1 MSRIKKI
8 KAREIL
14 DSRGNPTVEVDI
26 ILSDGTIGRA
36 AVPSGASTGTHEAL
50 ELRDNNSSR
59 YLGKGVKKAIEN
71 IEKVIAPEIVGNNSQ
86 EQEKIDR
93 IMVELDGT
101 ENKKNLG
108 ANAILAVSLANAR
121 ASALSL
127 KLPLYQYLRQ
137 CYHLPLTTYHLP
149 LPLMNILNGGKH
161 ADNNLEFQ
169 ELMIIPA
176 GAKQFSEA
184 LRMGAE
190 IFHRLKKIL
199 LEKKYSTG
207 VGDEGG
213 FAPFLSSNEEGLD
226 LILKAIELAGYRA
239 GKEIYLGIDAAAS
252 EFYIDGRY
260 QFANKKNTSQEMVK
274 IYTDLI
280 KKYPLIYLED
290 GLSEDDWPGWKF
302 LTEQLKEKINLVGD
316 DLFVTNLKRL
326 EKGIKEGIANAILIK
341 LNQIGSLTETVEVI
355 KFAKKNGY
363 QTIISHRSGETEDT
377 FIADLAVAFNC
388 GWFKT
393 GSLSRSE
400 RLAKYNQLLRIEEE
414 LGKKGNFFRIKK

>member
-1 MSRIKKI
+1 MAKIKEI

-36 AVPSGASTGTHEAL
+36 AVPSGASTGKYESW
-50 ELRDNNSSR
+50 ELRDGDRLR

-71 IEKVIAPEIVGNNSQ
+71 IEKVITPEIVGMDPRK
-86 EQEKIDR
+86 QEKIDR
-93 IMVELDGT
+93 KMVELDGT

-121 ASALSL
+121 ASAFSQ

-137 CYHLPLTTYHLP
+137 CYQLSIINYQLPI
-149 LPLMNILNGGKH
+149 PLMNILNGGKH

-169 ELMIIPA
+169 ELMIIPT

-184 LRMGAE
+184 LRMSAE
-190 IFHRLKKIL
+190 IFHHLKKIL
-199 LEKKYSTG
+199 IEKKYSTS

-226 LILKAIELAGYRA
+226 LILKAIEIAGYRA
-239 GKEIYLGIDAAAS
+239 GKEVYLGIDVAAS
-252 EFYIDGRY
+252 EFYTDGEY

-274 IYTDLI
+274 IYANLI

-326 EKGIKEGIANAILIK
+326 EKGIKESIANAILIK

-388 GWFKT
+388 GWIKT

-414 LGKKGNFFRIKK
+414 LGKKDIFLE

>member
-1 MSRIKKI
+1 MAKIKEI

-36 AVPSGASTGTHEAL
+36 AVPSGASTGKYESW
-50 ELRDNNSSR
+50 ELRDGDRLR

-71 IEKVIAPEIVGNNSQ
+71 IEKVITPEIVGMDPRK
-86 EQEKIDR
+86 QEKIDR
-93 IMVELDGT
+93 KMVELDGT

-121 ASALSL
+121 ASAFSQ

-137 CYHLPLTTYHLP
+137 CYQLSIINYQLPI
-149 LPLMNILNGGKH
+149 PLMNILNGGKH

-169 ELMIIPA
+169 ELMIIPT

-184 LRMGAE
+184 LRMSAE
-190 IFHRLKKIL
+190 IFHHLKKIL
-199 LEKKYSTG
+199 IEKKYSTS

-226 LILKAIELAGYRA
+226 LILKAIEIAGYRA
-239 GKEIYLGIDAAAS
+239 GKEVYLGIDVAAS
-252 EFYIDGRY
+252 EFYTDGEY

-274 IYTDLI
+274 IYANLI

-326 EKGIKEGIANAILIK
+326 EKGIKESIANAILIK

-388 GWFKT
+388 GWIKT

-414 LGKKGNFFRIKK
+414 LGKKDIFFRIKT